1 MKSARMT
8 WGKALRLACAI
19 ALICLGFAHRPPV
32 LVNDL
37 IPLAELS
44 NYVLPDGSLAELCV
58 PGSESD
64 GKAPHSGMGSGCEA
78 CRLSAATI
86 LPSPPASAGEPMA
99 RVLAV
104 LAPPRGEN
112 VTFVHFRPGHAP
124 RAPPIA
130 SSLT

>member
-19 ALICLGFAHRPPV
+19 ALMCLSFAHRPPA
-32 LVNDL
+32 LANDV

-58 PGSESD
+58 PGSEGD
-64 GKAPHSGMGSGCEA
+64 GKASHSGLGSGCEA

-99 RVLAV
+99 RALDVL
-104 LAPPRGEN
+104 LPPRGEN
-112 VTFVHFRPGHAP
+112 VTSVHFRPGHAP
-124 RAPPIA
+124 RAPP
-130 SSLT
+130 SSTSLT